1 MRSMRVLKSFRV
13 LRIVK
18 MFRYMDSLQ
27 QIAKVLITSINSF
40 AAIVVLLGLFWL
52 VFSIVGLHVF
62 GGLDLAP
69 PGWPNCDSLINSA
82 ILNFHVRDT
91 AAWPWGRDDSA
102 STVHHQ
108 RLRTVGGVHGNCMCC
123 TKAGGT
129 RPTNLPCACRSPTDA
144 ESGELRGG
152 NVYDHPRKQLR
163 RCSLL
168 HCLDRAGCAADC
180 LAQH

>member
-82 ILNFHVRDT
+82 ILNFHVRGT
-91 AAWPWGRDDSA
+91 AAWGRDDSA
-102 STVHHQ
+102 STVPHQ
-108 RLRTVGGVHGNCMCC
+108 RLRTVGEVHRLM
-123 TKAGGT
+123 
-129 RPTNLPCACRSPTDA
+129 LDA
-144 ESGELRGG
+144 
-152 NVYDHPRKQLR
+152 
-163 RCSLL
+163 
-168 HCLDRAGCAADC
+168 
-180 LAQH
+180 